1 MKNAW
6 SFGITSLLVLSSC
19 AGKTVLLGEEGSGAL
34 SGESSGM
41 GGSQSSGGATTTLVT
56 ATGGATTGSTTT
68 GGTTGNA
75 EPASKVGG
83 GFPNVSAEPADAQG
97 CVGGSAVTLPPSIL
111 AARMALFLYQGV
123 PDAELLAAA
132 NFGALSTTAGIA
144 CQARRM
150 LGAPAAANGVQELF
164 RAWLGYTPTPSPD
177 TAYGVDA
184 ATRLLMVE
192 ETDTFSNHV
201 FFSPASSFEELLT
214 APYSFLNAALAQH
227 YGAMFPASQQG
238 FAQVSFQQEQ
248 RSGVLTQGLF
258 LTTTPDHVN
267 ITKRGNWIT
276 TQFRC
281 AGAAPSPPG
290 IVIPLSPPPGS
301 GRDRLAVAT
310 AAPGCAGCH
319 RAVDP
324 LGFGLGYFDEQGL
337 LRTSDL
343 GYPIDASGSLENWDG
358 NTPTVFVGAPG
369 LGQALSNDPAT
380 LDCAAKQVMAQA
392 LRSFIP
398 PNPRMG
404 AAEAPESTLASMRA
418 VFEGTGK
425 NMKELVIAAVTTPEF
440 LAP

>member
-6 SFGITSLLVLSSC
+6 RFGITSLVLLSSC
-19 AGKTVLLGEEGSGAL
+19 TGKTVLLGEEGSGAL
-34 SGESSGM
+34 SGDGSGT
-41 GGSQSSGGATTTLVT
+41 GGSQASGGAAATPVT
-56 ATGGATTGSTTT
+56 AIGGATTGGATANT
-68 GGTTGNA
+68 
-75 EPASKVGG
+75 EPASNVGG
-83 GFPNVSAEPADAQG
+83 GFPASIISVEPADAQG
-97 CVGGSAVTLPPSIL
+97 CVGGSVVTLPPSVL
-111 AARMALFLYQGV
+111 AARMASFLYQGV

-150 LGAPAAANGVQELF
+150 LGTPAAANGVRELF
-164 RAWLGYTPTPSPD
+164 RAWLGYTPTPAEGS
-177 TAYGVDA
+177 TYSVGA
-184 ATRLLMVE
+184 ATYSLMVE

-227 YGAMFPASQQG
+227 YGVMFPASQQG

-248 RSGVLTQGLF
+248 RSGVLTQGVF
-258 LTTTPDHVN
+258 LTTTLDHVN
-267 ITKRGNWIT
+267 ITKRGNWISN
-276 TQFRC
+276 QFRC
-281 AGAAPSPPG
+281 TGAQSSPPG

-310 AAPGCAGCH
+310 AAPVCASCH
-319 RAVDP
+319 RLMDP

-358 NTPTVFVGAPG
+358 NAEPSFVGAPG
-369 LGQALSNDPAT
+369 LGQALSNNPLS

-404 AAEAPESTLASMRA
+404 AAEAPESTVAAVRA

-425 NMKELVIAAVTTPEF
+425 NMKELVIAAVTAPEF